1 MFDGFLAATK
11 AELKSPF
18 LKQRIKRKLVQIQTA
33 PSFQSSAPTDLL
45 LTPHPQGS
53 DVTRDG
59 QRLLINMPAAEG
71 APNPMTLV
79 LNWTSGLRK

>member
-1 MFDGFLAATK
+1 MTLSAGTRLGPYEF
-11 AELKSPF
+11 
-18 LKQRIKRKLVQIQTA
+18 VA
-33 PSFQSSAPTDLL
+33 PIGAGGMGEVYRAKEHATDLL
-45 LTPHPQGS
+45 MTPHPHGS

-71 APNPMTLV
+71 VPNPITLV